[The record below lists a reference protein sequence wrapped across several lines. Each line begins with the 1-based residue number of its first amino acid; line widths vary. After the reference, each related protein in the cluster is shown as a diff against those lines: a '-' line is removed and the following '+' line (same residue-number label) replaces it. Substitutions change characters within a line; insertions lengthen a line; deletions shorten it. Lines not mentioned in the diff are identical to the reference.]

1 MIKSILLAVD
11 GSNYTEAILKYG
23 IDFARK
29 TDSHLRVL
37 TVIDIRIF
45 EWAVAIGV
53 EGFAPII
60 PSTTYQE
67 ESQKILEDK
76 AEKVLDRAGK
86 VLKKAEVSFE
96 LEKVSGSPVEI
107 ICDRAKLA
115 DLIIMGSR
123 GEFGSWRD
131 KMLGA
136 TLEATTRLC
145 IKPVMVTEKDYKQ
158 ITSILVSYDGSAN
171 SNKALPWA
179 GYLAQQLGV
188 SLTVLTVTSDQE
200 SANATL
206 KEATDY
212 LASYKLKKINTIIKS
227 GDAEKKIVEAC
238 KEIKADLIMMGSY
251 GHSRIREAILGSTT
265 VQVMR
270 ISPVP
275 VLMIK

>member
-1 MIKSILLAVD
+1 
-11 GSNYTEAILKYG
+11 LKYG
-23 IDFARK
+23 IDLASK
-29 TDSHLRVL
+29 TDAHLRVL

-60 PSTTYQE
+60 PSTAYQE

-76 AEKVLDRAGK
+76 AEKVLERAGN
-86 VLKKAEVSFE
+86 VLKKANVQYD
-96 LEKVSGSPVEI
+96 LEKASGSPVEI
-107 ICDRAKLA
+107 ICDKARLS
-115 DLIIMGSR
+115 DLVIMGSR

-145 IKPVMVTEKDYKQ
+145 IKPIMVTEKDYKQ
-158 ITSILVSYDGSAN
+158 ITNILVSYDGSNN

-179 GYLAQQLGV
+179 GYLAKQFNVPLN
-188 SLTVLTVTSDQE
+188 VLTVNSDEE
-200 SANATL
+200 SAKNTL

-212 LASYKLKKINTIIKS
+212 LSSYKLSKINTTIKS
-227 GDAEKKIVEAC
+227 GEAEEKIVETC
-238 KEIKADLIMMGSY
+238 EETKADLILMGSY

-270 ISPVP
+270 KSSVP
-275 VLMIK
+275 VMMAK